1 MYIKLLH
8 YVAAAIFDRVVVKE
22 VVLFFGT
29 PMTDF
34 LFITGIR
41 YLLLKPFSTEEV
53 RIVDESKEYVGQDK
67 LRMI

>member
-1 MYIKLLH
+1 MLLN

-34 LFITGIR
+34 LFISGIK
-41 YLLLKPFSTEEV
+41 YS
-53 RIVDESKEYVGQDK
+53 
-67 LRMI
+67 